1 MDECC
6 DHKGEE
12 LSALRHRQAYVLHIV
27 LWLNLIMFGVEAV
40 YGLLA
45 HSTSLLADSLDM
57 LGDAT
62 VYGFSLYV
70 LHRGPRWKASA
81 ALIKGVIMAFFGVAI
96 LIEAGMKFYSHTL
109 PTAETMGWV
118 AFSALAVN
126 ATSALL
132 LFRHRGD
139 DLNMRSTWICSRND
153 MLSNIGILIAAA
165 LVYLLGKNW
174 PDIVVGGVIAVL
186 VLTSSF
192 TILSESW
199 RELQKTRTPS

>member
-1 MDECC
+1 
-6 DHKGEE
+6 
-12 LSALRHRQAYVLHIV
+12 
-27 LWLNLIMFGVEAV
+27 
-40 YGLLA
+40 
-45 HSTSLLADSLDM
+45 
-57 LGDAT
+57 
-62 VYGFSLYV
+62 
-70 LHRGPRWKASA
+70 
-81 ALIKGVIMAFFGVAI
+81 
-96 LIEAGMKFYSHTL
+96 
-109 PTAETMGWV
+109 MGWV

-153 MLSNIGILIAAA
+153 MLSNVGILIAAA